1 MHRRFILQTAGLCLC
16 TVLGLSVA
24 TADARDGKQAP
35 KEPAC
40 GDHGT
45 SVNFFDTPQEAAKR
59 AVKDQKLVFVLH
71 VSGNFEDP
79 GLT

>member
-1 MHRRFILQTAGLCLC
+1 MHRKFILKAAGLCLC

-24 TADARDGKQAP
+24 PAGAKDEKPAA

-45 SVNFFDTPQEAAKR
+45 SVSFFDSPQEAAKR
-59 AVKDQKLVFVLH
+59 AAKDQKLVFVLH

-79 GLT
+79 SLT

>member
-1 MHRRFILQTAGLCLC
+1 MHRRFILKTAGLCLC
-16 TVLGLSVA
+16 TVLGLSV
-24 TADARDGKQAP
+24 TSADARDKPAP

-45 SVNFFDTPQEAAKR
+45 SVNFFDSPQEAAKR